1 MMENRRLTVF
11 LWFFLLIT
19 AFYVIKSSH
28 ESRILFIEWQELL
41 QKAQAHEV
49 EWGQLLIEK
58 STLASYLGLENV
70 AKDELKMVFP
80 TRKQIVI
87 VQDDQP

>member
-1 MMENRRLTVF
+1 MMESKRLTVI
-11 LWFFLLIT
+11 LWLMIVVTSFG
-19 AFYVIKSSH
+19 VIKSSH
-28 ESRILFIEWQELL
+28 ESRVLFIEWQQLL
-41 QKAQAHEV
+41 EKTQEYEV

-58 STLASYLGLENV
+58 STLASYAGLENI

-87 VQDDQP
+87 VQGDEP

>member
-1 MMENRRLTVF
+1 MMQSRRLTVF
-11 LWFFLLIT
+11 LWFLIVIT

-28 ESRILFIEWQELL
+28 ESRILFIEWQDLL
-41 QKAQAHEV
+41 QKAQTYQV

-70 AKDELKMVFP
+70 AKDELKMGFP

-87 VQDDQP
+87 VQDDKP